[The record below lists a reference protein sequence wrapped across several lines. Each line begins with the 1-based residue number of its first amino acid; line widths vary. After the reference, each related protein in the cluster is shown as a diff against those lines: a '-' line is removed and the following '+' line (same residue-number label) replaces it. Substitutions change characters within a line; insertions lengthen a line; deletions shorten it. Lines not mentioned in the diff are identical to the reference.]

1 MRSTESHERAAGSG
15 ESTLAQASKS
25 RRHSRTASGAS
36 WFRGAHTRREALLE
50 AGGVEKD
57 VGLLETDEGND
68 AVDAD

>member
-1 MRSTESHERAAGSG
+1 LSSSTYPTG
-15 ESTLAQASKS
+15 EA
-25 RRHSRTASGAS
+25 R
-36 WFRGAHTRREALLE
+36 LE